1 MNTKILLTSFDIWL
15 PHHTSNSSDD
25 LLEELSKID
34 YLPYSLYFLRQL
46 PVNIAEANSLVIAKI
61 RELQPDVIICCGMAE
76 KNIKLTIESQA
87 SFQANTL
94 KTAVDL
100 EDLLSDL
107 TDTVISNDAGKFV
120 CEGLY
125 YSVLNE
131 LQTQQVASKSLN
143 KDKRSCVFVHVPI
156 LTPDNLPVI
165 VENFRL
171 ILQKLAL
178 FTINNYQ
185 LTITNPQ
192 SP

>member
-34 YLPYSLYFLRQL
+34 FLPSALYFLRQL
-46 PVNIAEANSLVIAKI
+46 PVNIEEASSRVISKI
-61 RELQPDVIICCGMAE
+61 MELQPDVIICCGMAE
-76 KNIKLTIESQA
+76 KNQKLTIESQA
-87 SFQANTL
+87 TFQANTL
-94 KTAVDL
+94 KTTVDL
-100 EDLLSDL
+100 EKLLSGL
-107 TDTVISNDAGKFV
+107 IDTAISNDAGKFV

-125 YSVLNE
+125 YSVLKE
-131 LQTQQVASKSLN
+131 LQTREIASKSLN
-143 KDKRSCVFVHVPI
+143 NNNSRCVFVHVPI

-178 FTINNYQ
+178 LYKA
-185 LTITNPQ
+185 
-192 SP
+192 

>member
-1 MNTKILLTSFDIWL
+1 MNPKILLTSFKTWL

-25 LLEELSKID
+25 LLEELTKRD

-46 PVNIAEANSLVIAKI
+46 PVNIEQASSMVIAKTK
-61 RELQPDVIICCGMAE
+61 ELQPDIIVCCGMAE
-76 KNIKLTIESQA
+76 KNQQLTIESQA
-87 SFQANTL
+87 TFQENTI
-94 KTAVDL
+94 KTNIDL

-107 TDTVISNDAGKFV
+107 TDTAISHDAGKFV

-131 LQTQQVASKSLN
+131 LQTRQVASKSLN
-143 KDKRSCVFVHVPI
+143 KNNSCCLFVHVPI

-165 VENFRL
+165 VEDFRL

-178 FTINNYQ
+178 LQ
-185 LTITNPQ
+185 LTII
-192 SP
+192 

>member
-46 PVNIAEANSLVIAKI
+46 PVNIESASSLVIAKI

-87 SFQANTL
+87 TFQANTL
-94 KTAVDL
+94 KTTVDL
-100 EDLLSDL
+100 ENLLSDL

-131 LQTQQVASKSLN
+131 LQSRQIAS
-143 KDKRSCVFVHVPI
+143 RSINNNNSRCVFVHVPL

-165 VENFRL
+165 VEDFRL

>member
-15 PHHTSNSSDD
+15 ADHTSNSSDD

-46 PVNIAEANSLVIAKI
+46 PVNIEEASSLVIAKI
-61 RELQPDVIICCGMAE
+61 KELQPDVIICCGMAE
-76 KNIKLTIESQA
+76 KNQKLTIESQA

-94 KTAVDL
+94 KTTVDL
-100 EDLLSDL
+100 ENLLSDL
-107 TDTVISNDAGKFV
+107 TDTAISNDAGKFV

-125 YSVLNE
+125 YLVLNE
-131 LQTQQVASKSLN
+131 LQTRQVASKSLN
-143 KDKRSCVFVHVPI
+143 KNNSRCVFVHVPI

-165 VENFRL
+165 VDDFRL

-178 FTINNYQ
+178 LYAA
-185 LTITNPQ
+185 
-192 SP
+192 